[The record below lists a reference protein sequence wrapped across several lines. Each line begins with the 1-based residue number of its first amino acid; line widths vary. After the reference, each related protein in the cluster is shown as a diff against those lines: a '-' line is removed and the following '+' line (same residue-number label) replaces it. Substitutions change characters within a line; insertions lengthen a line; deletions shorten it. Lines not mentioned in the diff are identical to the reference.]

1 MITVQ
6 EVLDWTG
13 GSLLQGDPE
22 KVIRH
27 VHFDSRQMEKEGMFV
42 ALTTGQR
49 DGHQF
54 IEGAIQNG
62 AHSVLLSRDHPSL
75 RLKFPEVNFILH
87 QDTETAF
94 QNVARGYRQKA
105 KIPLIAVTGSNGKTT
120 TKDMIAHLLAGKF
133 KVYKTYKNYNN
144 HLGVPLS
151 LLSIRPDHDLAVLE
165 MGMNKPGEI
174 RFLSRLANPT
184 IGVITNI
191 GEAHIQFF
199 GTREK
204 IAQAKGELLDET
216 DPDGFV
222 LLNGDDPLLC
232 QQAMRYQGKVYFY
245 SIRTEGDIYASQITY
260 SEEGSHF
267 NVHLDGKTIPCYMPL
282 FGEHN
287 ISNVLPAIFIAYQQ
301 GVDLATI
308 KEQLLSLKV
317 SDMRFQTIKGPNGS
331 ILINDAYN
339 ASPTSVKAAVHTFAH
354 IYPSRQKVLVLGD
367 IFELGDLADTLHQEL
382 GHYLKNHS
390 FTVIT
395 VGEKSAHISKE
406 TGGIHCRTH
415 QEAASALLPYLSP
428 QYAILFKGSRGM
440 ELEKVIDCILED
452 AQLKEV

>member
-1 MITVQ
+1 MITVR
-6 EVLDWTG
+6 EVVDWSG
-13 GSLLQGDPE
+13 GNLLQGDPE
-22 KVIRH
+22 RVIRH
-27 VHFDSRQMEKEGMFV
+27 VHFDSRQMEEEGLFV

-54 IEGAIQNG
+54 IEGAIQKG
-62 AHSVLLSRDHPSL
+62 ACAVLVSQDQPSL
-75 RLKFPEVNFILH
+75 RLNYPEITFIYH
-87 QDTETAF
+87 KDTEAAF
-94 QNVARGYRQKA
+94 QSIARSYRQKV

-120 TKDMIAHLLAGKF
+120 TKDMIAHLLAAKF
-133 KVYKTYKNYNN
+133 RVHKTYKNFNN

-151 LLSIRPDHDLAVLE
+151 LLSIHPDHDLAVLE

-174 RFLSRLANPT
+174 RFLARLASPT
-184 IGVITNI
+184 ISVITNI
-191 GEAHIQFF
+191 GEAHIQYF

-204 IAQAKGELLDET
+204 IAQAKGEILEET
-216 DPDGFV
+216 APEGFV
-222 LLNGDDPLLC
+222 ILNGDDPLLLN
-232 QQAMRYQGKVYFY
+232 QAKRYPGQVYFY
-245 SIRTEGDIYASQITY
+245 SIRQQADIYASQITY

-267 NVHLDGKTIPCYMPL
+267 NVHIDGKTIPCYMPL

-287 ISNVLPAIFIAYQQ
+287 VSNVLPAIFIAYRK
-301 GVDLATI
+301 GIDLDTI
-308 KEQLLSLKV
+308 KQSLLTLQV
-317 SDMRFQTIKGPNGS
+317 ADMRFQTIQGPHGS

-367 IFELGDLADTLHQEL
+367 IYELGDLADDLHKEL
-382 GHYLKNHS
+382 GQYLKNRP

-395 VGEKSAHISKE
+395 VGEKSSHISKE

-415 QEAASALLPYLSP
+415 REAALALAPYLSS

-440 ELEKVIDCILED
+440 ELEKVIDYVLED